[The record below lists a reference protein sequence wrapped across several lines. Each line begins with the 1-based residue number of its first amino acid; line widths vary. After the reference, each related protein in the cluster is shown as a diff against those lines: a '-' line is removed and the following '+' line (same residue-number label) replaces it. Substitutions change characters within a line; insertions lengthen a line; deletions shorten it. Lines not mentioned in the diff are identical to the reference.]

1 MYHREHSN
9 RGIFT
14 LIELLVVIAIIA
26 ILASMLLP
34 ALNQA
39 RAKAKSIKCTSNL
52 KQVNTTFALYMND
65 FNSSLLIADQ
75 PGGQW
80 KFWSD
85 IYYDRLK
92 YLSSREVMLCPSIQP
107 QKYTVRNFVYG
118 VVKNPGYF
126 KPGIMTSA
134 TKNGYHYEVLNGTRI
149 KNYTEMLIDGDSA
162 HEYTSALGAPYYIKA
177 GLCQIFELNLVSGYG
192 AHLRHGNRGN
202 FGFLDG
208 HVEPLNGTAYA
219 TACRK
224 RVGNDAQAVGVWT
237 VEDVFVQF

>member
-1 MYHREHSN
+1 MKHN
-9 RGIFT
+9 IFT

-52 KQVNTTFALYMND
+52 KQINTSFALYMND
-65 FNSSLLIADQ
+65 FNSDLLVSDKT
-75 PGGQW
+75 GGTG
-80 KFWSD
+80 KYWSD
-85 IYYDRLK
+85 IYYTRLK
-92 YLSSREVMLCPSIQP
+92 YITSREVMLCPAIQP
-107 QKYTVRNFVYG
+107 GRYTVRNFVLG
-118 VVKNPGYF
+118 VVRNKNYY
-126 KPGIMTSA
+126 KPGTFTAA
-134 TKNGYHYEVLNGTRI
+134 TTGNYGYDVLHGNRI
-149 KNYTEMLIDGDSA
+149 KNYTEVLIDGDSA
-162 HEYTSALGAPYYIKA
+162 HEYTSALGAPYYIKG
-177 GLCQIFELNLVSGYG
+177 GLCQIFELNLVASYG

-224 RVGNDAQAVGVWT
+224 RSGSPTQAVGVWT